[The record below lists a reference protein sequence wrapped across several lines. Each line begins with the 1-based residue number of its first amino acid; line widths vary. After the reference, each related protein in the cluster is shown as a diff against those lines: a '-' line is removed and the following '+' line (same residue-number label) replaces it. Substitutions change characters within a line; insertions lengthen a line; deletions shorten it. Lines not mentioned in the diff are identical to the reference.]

1 MRLVIPLVAALAAA
15 AAQTTPSSEQAE
27 LFHRKLLLV
36 ISHSPTASGEAG
48 RTRRTTFTES
58 ETNSYL
64 RYKISPTLP
73 TGVTDPSVS
82 LAGQGR
88 ISGRAVVDLDRV
100 RKQSSGGWLDPT
112 AYLGGRLPVTATG
125 LLTTGDGSGR
135 FQLETAEVT
144 GVPIPKVLLK
154 EIVAY
159 YTRSTDNPNGIDFE
173 QAFDLPAGIRQIDV
187 EVGRAVVV
195 Q

>member
-1 MRLVIPLVAALAAA
+1 MRLVILLAVALAAAA

-27 LFHRKLLLV
+27 LFHQKLLRV
-36 ISHSPTASGEAG
+36 ISNSAAASDEVK
-48 RTRRTTFTES
+48 RTTFTES

-64 RYKISPTLP
+64 RYKVSPTLP

-82 LAGQGR
+82 LAGEGR
-88 ISGRAVVDLDRV
+88 IRGRAVVDLDRV

-125 LLTTGDGSGR
+125 LLTAKEGSGR

-159 YTRSTDNPNGIDFE
+159 YTRSADNPNGIDFE
-173 QAFDLPAGIRQIDV
+173 QGFELPAGIRQIDV
-187 EVGRAVVV
+187 EIGRAVVV